1 MKLVCVTG
9 MLGAS
14 WVEVKSVMVPHGTVS
29 PTDNV
34 VRLAVVRVWMSLLG
48 DKGSDVSVT

>member
-1 MKLVCVTG
+1 MKWVCVTG

-14 WVEVKSVMVPHGTVS
+14 GVEVKSVMVPHGTVS

-34 VRLAVVRVWMSLLG
+34 VSLVFVRVWISLLG
-48 DKGSDVSVT
+48 DKVSDVSVT